1 MGNRTNLSETV
12 SGSTASTSYEVDPA
26 NRLTYKYSGTRP
38 SSPNVVSDPNGNVLS
53 DGTRTNVWDSENRL
67 RQSGVGTKTST
78 FTYGADGLRR
88 TMTVSDSATPANN
101 LSKTFLL
108 DSGMQVAERQNTG
121 ATATTPTISDPL
133 SVTYLQ
139 GARGPEC
146 MRDEGSGIARWYL
159 TDGLGSV
166 LGEVLPS
173 GAVDGKRK
181 LDVYGV
187 DRGKTGTLGSSQGF
201 VGNLG
206 HQTDEG
212 TGLVYMRARY
222 YDPNTGRFVS
232 QDTAKDG
239 QNWFTYCNA
248 NPVNLID
255 PQGKSP
261 EGDFYLLRGE
271 LYILFGMVLLGM
283 NFDGWFATNVY
294 IASRV
299 SDFGKVVKLL
309 GMKEFEE
316 AGRQTWRAMFKF
328 REASITSKMATAMLG
343 YLLVIMGEEDFVSAA
358 FIDGR

>member
-1 MGNRTNLSETV
+1 MGNRTKLDETV

-38 SSPNVVSDPNGNVLS
+38 SSPNVVSDPNGNVQS
-53 DGTRTNVWDSENRL
+53 DTTRSNALRSNAWDSENRL

-146 MRDEGSGIARWYL
+146 MREEGSGIARWYL

-173 GAVDGKRK
+173 GGVDGKRK

-206 HQTDEG
+206 HQTDDS

-232 QDTAKDG
+232 QDPAKSG
-239 QNWFTYCNA
+239 ANWFAYCA
-248 NPVNLID
+248 GNPVNLVD
-255 PQGKSP
+255 KDGKNPVLIST
-261 EGDFYLLRGE
+261 LLGAIFGFFTVPTINGRAKVLRISTGMRWRGR
-271 LYILFGMVLLGM
+271 LFG
-283 NFDGWFATNVY
+283 
-294 IASRV
+294 
-299 SDFGKVVKLL
+299 
-309 GMKEFEE
+309 
-316 AGRQTWRAMFKF
+316 GR
-328 REASITSKMATAMLG
+328 
-343 YLLVIMGEEDFVSAA
+343 
-358 FIDGR
+358 